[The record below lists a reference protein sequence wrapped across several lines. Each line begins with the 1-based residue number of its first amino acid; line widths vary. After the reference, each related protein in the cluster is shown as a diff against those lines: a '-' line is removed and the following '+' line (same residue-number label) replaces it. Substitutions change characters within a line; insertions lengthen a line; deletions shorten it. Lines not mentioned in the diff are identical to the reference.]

1 MNLETLRLRAPA
13 SLGGRFFTMVWCVV
27 DKVFLLPP
35 GERCH
40 DACSEIPFGKSDVS
54 VNEDTSSCC

>member
-1 MNLETLRLRAPA
+1 MDLETLRLRAPA
-13 SLGGRFFTMVWCVV
+13 SLTMVWCVV